1 MSSYNWHT
9 RDACT
14 EYMSTI
20 IPAAPWHNLSADFL
34 GLLHTG
40 ELILVVICDLSRF
53 PEVEIVTSTAAS
65 IVIPKLDN
73 MFARH
78 GISEVLITNKQ
89 TAASIV
95 IPKLDNMFA
104 RHGISEVL
112 ITNNCPPFNGSEL
125 TKFARYAGFEH
136 REITTIWL
144 CANGDAGR
152 IMACLMKATRAAHVK
167 ADDVQFLRQCRVT
180 PQCRGLL
187 L

>member
-14 EYMSTI
+14 EYMSTT
-20 IPAAPWHNLSADFL
+20 IPAAPWYNLSADFL

-78 GISEVLITNKQ
+78 GISEVLITN
-89 TAASIV
+89 
-95 IPKLDNMFA
+95 
-104 RHGISEVL
+104 
-112 ITNNCPPFNGSEL
+112 NCPPFNGSEL

-136 REITTIWL
+136 RKITTIWL
-144 CANGDAGR
+144 CASGDAGR
-152 IMACLMKATRAAHVK
+152 IVACLMKATRAAHVK
-167 ADDVQFLRQCRVT
+167 AGDVQFLRHCRVT